1 MPPHDGKPSSVLG
14 DADDVDLSNNKALRH
29 ARLPQYFA
37 SDDFRNRFM
46 EAAHVDDSEIARAMP
61 PSTGG
66 FLTVEQSEINN
77 DLLGFFVDRKS
88 DMEAEF
94 VSELSEKIGEAKT
107 RLFCDTIAC
116 EWSDGL
122 SKRLKGNVLALKRS
136 VKNYLETIIRGL
148 TIDRIVTLSDIGPGD
163 AMLTTQELACLLTLN
178 DRMMHVLI
186 DDWIERRPGASSIS
200 RSDIFYRRGIVLQ
213 ELFEHEVEY
222 FERDFISSYTLAMSV
237 ADKFSQNVKKGQG
250 GDSGDLECGLRLL
263 PRSHSLLL
271 RLHSR
276 HGSETTRDR
285 NDPRGSPRQTGVPRN
300 PFRRCRVPCWRT
312 SHHGGG
318 RTLELGGVWGPRQPT
333 SRVQTAPVARLD
345 CIKSYCSA
353 DLTMVFLPSGITGTR
368 LFRS

>member
-1 MPPHDGKPSSVLG
+1 MPPHDHKPSSAPG
-14 DADDVDLSNNKALRH
+14 DPDDVDLSNNKALRH

-46 EAAHVDDSEIARAMP
+46 EAAHFDDSEIARAMP

-77 DLLGFFVDRKS
+77 DLLGFFVDRKA

-94 VSELSEKIGEAKT
+94 VGGLSAKIGEAKT
-107 RLFCDTIAC
+107 RLFCDTIAR

-148 TIDRIVTLSDIGPGD
+148 TIDRIVTLSDVGPGD

-222 FERDFISSYTLAMSV
+222 LERDFISSYTLAMSV
-237 ADKFSQNVKKGQG
+237 ADKFSQNVKRDKAGIPAILSADCDYFLG
-250 GDSGDLECGLRLL
+250 RILFFSGFIPGM
-263 PRSHSLLL
+263 
-271 RLHSR
+271 
-276 HGSETTRDR
+276 
-285 NDPRGSPRQTGVPRN
+285 DPRQLEIGMIPADRPDALVYQGIHAGVAEYLVGEHPVTGVEE
-300 PFRRCRVPCWRT
+300 
-312 SHHGGG
+312 H
-318 RTLELGGVWGPRQPT
+318 
-333 SRVQTAPVARLD
+333 
-345 CIKSYCSA
+345 
-353 DLTMVFLPSGITGTR
+353 
-368 LFRS
+368 